1 MSETIQEI
9 RERYKTKYLIAR
21 SAADERQREADE
33 RIPGMRQVHERMDA
47 VGLALLKAAFAPGK
61 DGTASVEDYRA
72 EVDALRAERA
82 RLMCA
87 AGYPADYTEVHYDCP
102 LCGDTGYT
110 ENGQMCV
117 CLRREITRARY
128 EASGMSERMHAQTF
142 ANFSLQYYAPGEE
155 AERMRYN
162 YEFLRNYAAQFN
174 PRKSGNVMLFGGT
187 GLGKTH
193 LSSAVAGEVLKKG
206 YDVCYVTA
214 PRMMGDFEKQ
224 RFGDGNG
231 DADGDTAHYFATD
244 LLILDDL
251 GTEVVNQFT
260 ASCLYDLITRRMD
273 TGKATLISTNF
284 TAADLRKRYWD
295 RITSR
300 LLGEYQ
306 VLLFVGKDVR
316 MQKLTAEK

>member
-9 RERYKTKYLIAR
+9 RERYKTKYLLAR
-21 SAADERQREADE
+21 NAADERQKEVDA
-33 RIPGMRQVHERMDA
+33 RIPGMRQVHEQMNA
-47 VGLALLKAAFAPGK
+47 VGLALMKAAFAPEK
-61 DGTASVEDYRA
+61 DGIASVEDYRTR
-72 EVDALRAERA
+72 VDALRAERA
-82 RLMCA
+82 RLLCA
-87 AGYPADYTEVHYDCP
+87 AGYPADYTEIRYDCP
-102 LCGDTGYT
+102 LCGDTGYL
-110 ENGQMCV
+110 EDGQMCT
-117 CLRREITRARY
+117 CLRREIAKARY
-128 EASGMSERMHAQTF
+128 ATSGMSERMHAQTF

-155 AERMRYN
+155 SERMRNN
-162 YEFLRNYAAQFN
+162 YEFLYNYASQFD
-174 PRKSGNVMLFGGT
+174 PRQSGNVMLFGGT

-193 LSSAVAGEVLKKG
+193 LSSAVAGEVLQKG

-231 DADGDTAHYFATD
+231 DADGHTAHYYTSD

-273 TGKATLISTNF
+273 TGKATLISTNVS
-284 TAADLRKRYWD
+284 AADLRKRYWD

-316 MQKLTAEK
+316 MQKLTAKK